1 MTADAKCSP
10 VDATG
15 ASAMIEDLWDRF
27 SEVVLSMGAADG
39 LTQALE
45 SVVAGAKSIIE
56 PVDHAAVSLVHR
68 HQRINTPAATDG
80 IARRGDQLQ
89 YDAGEGPCLQAIRD
103 REVVSSS
110 DLLDEVRWPRWSRR
124 AAEELGVR
132 SMLCL
137 HLFVSHDTLGALN
150 LYSDRP
156 HAFTAED
163 RTTGLALAANVAM
176 ALNSEQSPEAR
187 TTSVAGAAI
196 IAQAQGLLMHRYEL
210 PPSGAFLVLAKAA
223 QREDTTLRLVART
236 LVDNALDRR
245 GELRTPAE
253 VRGHVPGDQEPG
265 A

>member
-1 MTADAKCSP
+1 MTWDAKRP
-10 VDATG
+10 ADATG
-15 ASAMIEDLWDRF
+15 ASAMTEDLWDRF

-68 HQRINTPAATDG
+68 HRRVNTAAATDD
-80 IARRGDQLQ
+80 IARRSDQLQ
-89 YDAGEGPCLQAIRD
+89 YEAGEGPCLQAIRD
-103 REVVSSS
+103 HESVTSS
-110 DLLDEVRWPRWSRR
+110 DLLDELRWPRWSRR

-156 HAFTAED
+156 NAFTADD

-176 ALNSEQSPEAR
+176 ALNSEQSQEAR
-187 TTSVAGAAI
+187 TTSVDGAAI

-223 QREDTTLRLVART
+223 QREDTTLRLVARA

-245 GELRTPAE
+245 GELRPPAE
-253 VRGHVPGDQEPG
+253 VRDPVPGGQEPG
-265 A
+265 E

>member
-1 MTADAKCSP
+1 MPLSRSCTGTDA
-10 VDATG
+10 
-15 ASAMIEDLWDRF
+15 
-27 SEVVLSMGAADG
+27 
-39 LTQALE
+39 
-45 SVVAGAKSIIE
+45 
-56 PVDHAAVSLVHR
+56 
-68 HQRINTPAATDG
+68 INTPAATDD

-89 YDAGEGPCLQAIRD
+89 YDTGEGPCLQAIRD
-103 REVVSSS
+103 HESVTCS
-110 DLLDEVRWPRWSRR
+110 DLLDDARWPRWSRR
-124 AAEELGVR
+124 AAKELGVR

-156 HAFTAED
+156 NAFTADD

-187 TTSVAGAAI
+187 TTSVDGSAI

-245 GELRTPAE
+245 GELRSPAE
-253 VRGHVPGDQEPG
+253 VRGHVPGE
-265 A
+265 

>member
-1 MTADAKCSP
+1 MIADARGP
-10 VDATG
+10 ADATG
-15 ASAMIEDLWDRF
+15 ASAMTEDLWDRF
-27 SEVVLSMGAADG
+27 SVVVLAMGAADG
-39 LTQALE
+39 LAQSLD

-68 HQRINTPAATDG
+68 HRRINTPAATDG

-103 REVVSSS
+103 HEAVTSR

-132 SMLCL
+132 SMLCVQ
-137 HLFVSHDTLGALN
+137 LFVSHDTIGALN

-156 HAFTAED
+156 DAFSVDD
-163 RTTGLALAANVAM
+163 RMTGLTLAAHVAM
-176 ALNSEQSPEAR
+176 ALMSEQSPGSR
-187 TTSVAGAAI
+187 TSSVGGAAI

-210 PPSGAFLVLAKAA
+210 TPSGAYLVLAKAA
-223 QREDTTLRLVART
+223 QREDTTLQLVAET

-245 GELRTPAE
+245 GELRAPAE
-253 VRGHVPGDQEPG
+253 NRGQVPTVQEPG
-265 A
+265 E

>member
-1 MTADAKCSP
+1 MTWDAKRP
-10 VDATG
+10 ADATG
-15 ASAMIEDLWDRF
+15 ASAMTEDLWDRF
-27 SEVVLSMGAADG
+27 SEVVLSMAAADG
-39 LTQALE
+39 LMQALE

-68 HQRINTPAATDG
+68 HRRVSTAAATDE
-80 IARRGDQLQ
+80 IARRSDQLQ
-89 YDAGEGPCLQAIRD
+89 YEAGEGPCLQAIRD
-103 REVVSSS
+103 HESVTSS
-110 DLLDEVRWPRWSRR
+110 DLLDELRWPRWSRR

-156 HAFTAED
+156 NAFTADD

-176 ALNSEQSPEAR
+176 ALNSEQSQEAR
-187 TTSVAGAAI
+187 TTSVDGAAI

-223 QREDTTLRLVART
+223 QREDTTLRLVARA

-245 GELRTPAE
+245 GELRPPAE
-253 VRGHVPGDQEPG
+253 VRDPVPGGQEPG
-265 A
+265 E

>member
-1 MTADAKCSP
+1 MTTDAKRP
-10 VDATG
+10 ADATG
-15 ASAMIEDLWDRF
+15 ASAMTEDLWDRF

-45 SVVAGAKSIIE
+45 SVVAGAQSIID

-68 HQRINTPAATDG
+68 HRRINTPAATDD

-103 REVVSSS
+103 REAVMSS

-124 AAEELGVR
+124 AVEELGVR

-156 HAFTAED
+156 DAFSVGD
-163 RTTGLALAANVAM
+163 RATGMALAAHVAM

-187 TTSVAGAAI
+187 TSSVAGAAI

-210 PPSGAFLVLAKAA
+210 TPSGAYLVLAKAA
-223 QREDTTLRLVART
+223 QREDIALRLVART

-253 VRGHVPGDQEPG
+253 VRGRVSDV
-265 A
+265 